1 MITDKVLKTLEYD
14 KILKKLHMHCGCCVS
29 RELADELRPKTEF
42 DDVNAEL
49 RLTSEAETYFLR
61 TGYSPIDDFPDIRS
75 TLKRMNAALYLSC
88 EELLN
93 IAKALK
99 AVRVAREQLTSPD
112 SRAAAFG
119 QSKNRHHLTRCLCCK
134 IGMFEQ
140 FAIVSYQVINLDAFA
155 CGEYQVVLVIA
166 MKR

>member
-29 RELADELRPKTEF
+29 RELADELRPQTEF

-99 AVRVAREQLTSPD
+99 AVRCARTAHATDHSE
-112 SRAAAFG
+112 
-119 QSKNRHHLTRCLCCK
+119 
-134 IGMFEQ
+134 
-140 FAIVSYQVINLDAFA
+140 
-155 CGEYQVVLVIA
+155 
-166 MKR
+166 

>member
-93 IAKALK
+93 IAKAL
-99 AVRVAREQLTSPD
+99 
-112 SRAAAFG
+112 
-119 QSKNRHHLTRCLCCK
+119 
-134 IGMFEQ
+134 
-140 FAIVSYQVINLDAFA
+140 
-155 CGEYQVVLVIA
+155 
-166 MKR
+166 